1 MGDSLSQLNG
11 TRLHRTTAYHPQSN
25 GIVERFHRHLKSAL
39 MARLTGPDWI
49 DELPWVLLG
58 IRTVPKEDLEC
69 SSAEMVYGAP
79 LTVPGDFLP
88 RGQDTDDVAQ
98 FLPRLRETVRK
109 LAPLPP
115 VPHGTRPSSVPTALA
130 DSRFVFVRRDSHRPP
145 LTPPYEGPYKVLV
158 HGDKSFVLDYG
169 NRQDSVSIDRLKPA
183 FVDPMTPIEAAKRAP
198 RGRPPTGVETRSG
211 RLVRPPERYT
221 PR

>member
-1 MGDSLSQLNG
+1 MFIGGDGVWSATDCSGRFPATWSGHRRCCALPTSTSRDSSQVG
-11 TRLHRTTAYHPQSN
+11 T
-25 GIVERFHRHLKSAL
+25 
-39 MARLTGPDWI
+39 
-49 DELPWVLLG
+49 
-58 IRTVPKEDLEC
+58 
-69 SSAEMVYGAP
+69 SSSRSTWY
-79 LTVPGDFLP
+79 
-88 RGQDTDDVAQ
+88 
-98 FLPRLRETVRK
+98 ETVICANCARRQ
-109 LAPLPP
+109 PF
-115 VPHGTRPSSVPTALA
+115 R
-130 DSRFVFVRRDSHRPP
+130 VRQARQSP

-169 NRQDSVSIDRLKPA
+169 TRQDSVSIDRLKPA